1 MLVKWRTNS
10 ASVIT
15 MLASKFSIQ
24 WLPYAFEMPEQD
36 SHGCH
41 FAGSRHSSV
50 SPHSSVKKSPRTV
63 RSQLRGFLV
72 KRPLISSG
80 LGLP

>member
-1 MLVKWRTNS
+1 MSAKWITNS
-10 ASVIT
+10 RSDIT
-15 MLASKFSIQ
+15 MPGSAFSIQ

-50 SPHSSVKKSPRTV
+50 SPHSSV
-63 RSQLRGFLV
+63 
-72 KRPLISSG
+72 
-80 LGLP
+80 